1 MKRLLTI
8 MAIIAALLP
17 TIALASP
24 SRPGDRG
31 ESGGSS
37 RVLTIKKQSRDMS
50 FESADESKRIELKV
64 EVQGGVKPYTY
75 TWYQGTLGD
84 TDTSVSSR
92 SEARIRITPGSYTYW
107 ARVTDRAGTTVD
119 SNEIAVEF
127 LVPGETPLAI
137 KSQTG
142 DLDVIAR
149 EGSKRV
155 QLKVEAQGGTKPYD
169 TIWYEG
175 DSGDTSI
182 SIDSGSSISMDL
194 IPGVYAYWAQ
204 VTDANGDVV
213 DSSTINVN
221 VTAEPLAFITEP
233 ANTNVVWRTA
243 TTSKAV
249 LYVRARGGVAP
260 YSYNWL
266 LEGASVGTN
275 PTLLVAFGAITDA
288 PRNYSVEVTDANGDM
303 ITSRT
308 AVVRIVVPAIKI
320 ISSTTSVTAR
330 WSGSDAVFSLSAA
343 ATGGAGALT
352 YTWYS
357 GTPTAPGAVV
367 GTGRVASIRVSN
379 ASSGS
384 FPYHLVVTDVAGTR
398 AVSRIAMVRIPA
410 SIIPTATRTVVVP
423 TATAVPPT
431 ATAEPTVAPTEVPT
445 AEPTVAPTE
454 VPTAEPTGA
463 PTEVPT
469 AEPTVAPTEVP
480 TAEPTVAPTEVP
492 TAEPTVAPT
501 EVPTAEPTIMP
512 TPFRITR

>member
-1 MKRLLTI
+1 MKRFLTI

-31 ESGGSS
+31 ESGESS
-37 RVLTIKKQSRDMS
+37 RVLTIKKQPRDIS
-50 FESADESKRIELKV
+50 FESADESKRIELKID
-64 EVQGGVKPYTY
+64 VQGGVKPYTY

-84 TDTSVSSR
+84 TGAPVSSR

-107 ARVTDRAGTTVD
+107 AHVTDRAGTTVD

-155 QLKVEAQGGTKPYD
+155 ELKVEAQGGTKPYD
-169 TIWYEG
+169 IMWYEG
-175 DSGDTSI
+175 DSGDTSVAF
-182 SIDSGSSISMDL
+182 DSGSSVSMEL

-221 VTAEPLAFITEP
+221 VAAEPLAFITEP
-233 ANTNVVWRTA
+233 ANTNVIWRSA

-249 LYVRARGGVAP
+249 LYARARGGVAP

-275 PTLLVAFGAITDA
+275 PTLQVAFGAITDA
-288 PRNYSVEVTDANGDM
+288 ARSYSVEVTDANGDV

-308 AVVRIVVPAIKI
+308 AIVRIVVSPIRI
-320 ISSTTSVTAR
+320 VSSTTNVTAR
-330 WSGSDAVFSLSAA
+330 WSGSDAVFSLSATA
-343 ATGGAGALT
+343 MGGAGTLT

-357 GTPTAPGAVV
+357 GTPTAPGEVV

-379 ASSGS
+379 ATSGS
-384 FPYHLVVTDVAGTR
+384 FPYHLVVTDVVGTR
-398 AVSRIAMVRIPA
+398 AVSRVAMVRIPA
-410 SIIPTATRTVVVP
+410 LTIPTATRTVVVP
-423 TATAVPPT
+423 TATTIPPT
-431 ATAEPTVAPTEVPT
+431 A
-445 AEPTVAPTE
+445 
-454 VPTAEPTGA
+454 
-463 PTEVPT
+463 T

-501 EVPTAEPTIMP
+501 EIPTAEPTVAPTEVPTAEPTIMP

>member
-1 MKRLLTI
+1 MKRIVTI
-8 MAIIAALLP
+8 LAIIAALLP
-17 TIALASP
+17 TIAFAAP
-24 SRPGDRG
+24 SRP
-31 ESGGSS
+31 SASAGSS
-37 RVLTIKKQSRDMS
+37 RALTIKKQSRDMS
-50 FESADESKRIELKV
+50 FESADVSKRIELKI
-64 EVQGGVKPYTY
+64 EVQGGIKPYAY
-75 TWYQGTLGD
+75 TWYQGTRGD
-84 TDTSVSSR
+84 TDAPVSAR
-92 SEARIRITPGSYTYW
+92 AEARIRIAPGSYTYW

-119 SNEIAVEF
+119 SNEVAVEF

-142 DLDVIAR
+142 DLDVIATD
-149 EGSKRV
+149 GNKRV

-169 TIWYEG
+169 IIWYEG
-175 DSGDTSI
+175 DSGDTSANV
-182 SIDSGSSISMDL
+182 DSGSSISMDL

-233 ANTNVVWRTA
+233 ANTNVIWRTA

-288 PRNYSVEVTDANGDM
+288 PRNYSVEVTDANGDV

-308 AVVRIVVPAIKI
+308 AVVRIVVPPIKI
-320 ISSTTSVTAR
+320 VSSTTSVTAR
-330 WSGSDAVFSLSAA
+330 RSGYDAVFSLSAA

-367 GTGRVASIRVSN
+367 GTGRVASIRVIN
-379 ASSGS
+379 AAAGS
-384 FPYHLVVTDVAGTR
+384 FPYHLVVTDVVGTR
-398 AVSRIAMVRIPA
+398 AVSRVAMVRIPV
-410 SIIPTATRTVVVP
+410 STIPTATRTVVVP

-431 ATAEPTVAPTEVPT
+431 ATAVPTVAPTEVPTTEPTVAPTEVPT

-454 VPTAEPTGA
+454 VPT
-463 PTEVPT
+463 
-469 AEPTVAPTEVP
+469 TV
-480 TAEPTVAPTEVP
+480 PTVAPTEVP